1 MKKLKLFLMFA
12 LPSFALTQENS
23 PEVKKW
29 ANESE
34 GSVVVVGGNSD
45 AQTYSIKQKTSYE
58 VAPHKLTLNGY
69 YLMGKANSQTNAEN
83 WSAGLRYDYAFSE
96 MLGAFIA
103 QTVSGDRFKNIDY
116 QYDTDTGLK
125 YTFWK
130 VSEKDYALAELGY
143 RFTSYDYTNTADD
156 VTHYARAYTEAS
168 KGISDSV
175 LAKAWV
181 EYLPNLE
188 DSEKFL
194 VNFEPSLQFTLSQIF
209 SVKTGLLGRYDSRP
223 TASEKFDYTYTL
235 ALIAK
240 Y

>member
-1 MKKLKLFLMFA
+1 MKKLKLFIFFA
-12 LPSFALTQENS
+12 LPVASFAQES
-23 PEVKKW
+23 TPEVKNW
-29 ANESE
+29 AHESE
-34 GSVVVVGGNSD
+34 GSIVVVGGNSD
-45 AQTYSIKQKTSYE
+45 AQTYSAKQKTSYE
-58 VAPHKLTLNGY
+58 VAPHKFTLMGN
-69 YLMGKANSQTNAEN
+69 YLMGKASSKTNAEN
-83 WSAGLRYDYAFSE
+83 WLAGLRYDYAFNAS
-96 MLGAFIA
+96 LGVFVG
-103 QTVSGDRFKNIDY
+103 QTVSGDRFKNIDL
-116 QYDTDTGLK
+116 QYDTDAGLK

-130 VSEKDYALAELGY
+130 ASETDYALAEIGY
-143 RFTSYDYTNTADD
+143 RFTKYEYTVGVDD
-156 VTHYARAYTEAS
+156 NTHYARVYTEAS

-175 LAKAWV
+175 LAKLWV

-209 SVKTGLLGRYDSRP
+209 SVKTGLFGRYDSLP